1 MTLDPRTPVVVGVGQ
16 VTNRP
21 DASVALTDRP
31 EPLDLM
37 VDAATAA
44 AHDAAGAPAGG
55 AGGVGH
61 RLLQRADAV
70 AVVASLGWRPPNAA
84 LAVAGRLGA
93 EPSCL
98 MVSVTGGNT
107 PQSLV
112 NHFAAAIARGD
123 HDVVLVTGAE
133 CLYTRTAARRRPDD
147 PALHWQTQAA
157 DVPPAVAFGVERAPA
172 TELEASRGLQLPIH
186 AYPLMENAL
195 RAARGWTLEQ
205 HRRAIG
211 SLWAGFSAVAA
222 ENPHAWLRRRFDAEE
237 LVAPGEGNRMVAFP
251 YPKLCTANMQVD
263 QGAAFIMCSVGQAR
277 SLGLPEDRWVFPLS
291 GTDACDHWFL
301 SHRPRLDRSPAIGIA
316 GRRALEL
323 AGVGRDDVG
332 EVDLY
337 SCFPVAVQMAA
348 EALGLPVDD
357 PGRPLTVTGGLTFAG
372 GPGNNYVSHAI
383 ATTVERLRAEPGRV
397 GLVTGLG
404 WYATKHAVG
413 LYASR
418 PPAAGRSFAVADV
431 QEEVD
436 VLPQCRLDADAEG
449 DVEIETYTVVVKRD
463 GTPSHGIVV
472 CRTLEGDRAWGS
484 AQQPDDLAELMRT
497 EGIGLKGR
505 LTADGELTLA

>member
-1 MTLDPRTPVVVGVGQ
+1 MSLDPRTPVVVGVGQ

-21 DASVALTDRP
+21 DAAVALADRP

-37 VDAATAA
+37 VDAATSAA
-44 AHDAAGAPAGG
+44 RDAAGAGG
-55 AGGVGH
+55 D
-61 RLLQRADAV
+61 RLLRRADAV
-70 AVVASLGWRPPNAA
+70 AVVASLGWRPPNPA
-84 LAVAGRLGA
+84 LAVADRLGI

-98 MVSVTGGNT
+98 IVSVTGGNT

-112 NHFAAAIARGD
+112 NHFAAAIARGE
-123 HDVVLVTGAE
+123 HEVVVVTGAE

-147 PALHWQTQAA
+147 PALHWQTQAT
-157 DVPPAVAFGVERAPA
+157 DVAPPVTFGIERAPA
-172 TELEASRGLQLPIH
+172 TELEVAAGLQLPIH

-195 RAARGWTLEQ
+195 RAARGWTLED
-205 HRRAIG
+205 HRRRIG

-222 ENPHAWLRRRFDAEE
+222 ENPHAWLRRRFEPEE
-237 LVAPGEGNRMVAFP
+237 LVTAGDDNRMVAFP

-263 QGAAFIMCSVGQAR
+263 QGASFILCSVGRAR

-301 SHRPRLDRSPAIGIA
+301 SHRPRLDRSPAIEVA

-323 AGVGRDDVG
+323 AGIGLDDVG

-337 SCFPVAVQMAA
+337 SCFPVVVQMAA

-372 GPGNNYVSHAI
+372 GPGNNYASHAI
-383 ATTVERLRAEPGRV
+383 AAMVGRLRAEPGRV

-418 PPAAGRSFAVADV
+418 PPAAGRPFAAADV

-436 VLPQCRLDADAEG
+436 VLPQCRLDAEAEG
-449 DVEIETYTVVVKRD
+449 DVEVETYTVVVERD

-472 CRTLEGDRAWGS
+472 CRTLEGDRAWGR
-484 AQQPDDLAELMRT
+484 AHQPDDLAELMST
-497 EGIGLKGR
+497 EGIGLKAH
-505 LTADGELTLA
+505 LAANGELTLA